1 MKTLSFLT
9 TAFSFFISTLLF
21 TLLTASDATSKTH
34 DHENHRSIKKISAL
48 EIRPKT
54 QSKASA
60 FDIEL
65 SVDGVTYTFALQPNQ
80 KLSKK
85 LSKKQSSALSILKGT
100 IKDTPNSWV
109 RLTLKD
115 GLYSG
120 AFFDGTELFFIDPES
135 SIADIIVPNSNNQR
149 VMSSRTKQVIYKAS
163 DVELNATCAL
173 EIPNPNAADTFDYS
187 NFVSNLSSMA
197 AAAADRSINV
207 KVLADTEY
215 NTIHNGAAYEKM
227 LSEMN
232 VVDGIFSE
240 QVNVELNIT
249 DAIVL
254 SDNGNLNTTNATD
267 LVYNLRTQVAQ
278 TIGNQGI
285 THLFTGKELDDNTV
299 GIAFVDALCS
309 SYGVGLS
316 QHFGSQTALVVAHE
330 IGHNFGA
337 PHDAQSGSLC
347 SSTANSFLMNP
358 YINGSNQFSACSLT
372 NIELGIT
379 KANTWYS
386 NACVV
391 DISEPGSIAPRI
403 TSVAGLEATVG
414 EAYEYD
420 SDNIVEASGSTP
432 LSYSFDYAPDGM
444 TIDSDGLISW
454 TPNAAQIGLNSAQLR
469 VSNAAGEDIQVFD
482 IKVSSANTER
492 LINFNESP
500 NFSYGG
506 SAQDTAN
513 GTVMVEDNGATLHLI
528 GNRWRAINL
537 PYTITPTTVIE
548 FDFKS
553 SMKGEIHGIG
563 FDTDLA
569 LSENA
574 TFTVLGTQKYGIQD
588 YVYSENA
595 DYQRFSIPVGQYYT
609 GAKAYLFFAMDHDVP
624 NPAAQ
629 SYFRNVRI
637 YEPGQIA
644 PSVISAP
651 RLQAQIGITY
661 QYSVETIGAKPII
674 YALNDSPEGM
684 TINTAG
690 QINWTPSNL
699 QLGEHTIEIVATN
712 DIGQDIQRY
721 TVTVSQP
728 FGELIN
734 FNHFS
739 LLSYGGIN
747 GDTNNGTVSVSSAGD
762 SITLIGNRWVAINF
776 PYSITNNSI
785 IEFDFSSS
793 VIGEIHGIG
802 LDKDLVLGPNTTLNL
817 FGMQTYGI
825 EEYRYTTQGTTQH
838 FLIPLGDY
846 LSGDSQYLFFAMDQD
861 VESPNA
867 TSTFRNI
874 TIYEKPNSPPVITS
888 TPNVNGI
895 VGSVYH
901 YDDDN
906 TVEVNSPLALQFTL
920 ESAPEGMT
928 INSAGVITWTPTSEQ
943 IGQQNVR
950 IIATNDVGADTQQ
963 FSITVNEAREIA
975 IDFNSL
981 SFQGYGIN
989 KDGSL
994 QDTSQGTI
1002 TVLDA
1007 GTTLELLGNRWQAA
1021 ALNYTITPN
1030 TVLEFDFKSTSQGEI
1045 HGIGL
1050 DNNLNLDPS
1059 TTFNLY
1065 GSQSYGLQ
1073 DYRYTGSGEYE
1084 HYSIPIG
1091 AYYTGSKTYLFFA
1104 MDDDVISPNGNS
1116 YFKNVN
1122 IVER

>member
-21 TLLTASDATSKTH
+21 TLLTASNASSKTH
-34 DHENHRSIKKISAL
+34 EHETHRSINKISAL

-54 QSKASA
+54 QSNTSA
-60 FDIEL
+60 FDIEI
-65 SVDGVTYTFALQPNQ
+65 SVDGVTYTLVLQPNQ

-85 LSKKQSSALSILKGT
+85 LSKKQNSALSILKGT
-100 IKDTPNSWV
+100 IKDVPNSWV

-120 AFFDGTELFFIDPES
+120 AFFDGTELYFVDPES
-135 SIADIIVPNSNNQR
+135 SVADIIVPSNNNQR
-149 VMSSRTKQVIYKAS
+149 VMSSRTKQVIYKAA

-187 NFVSNLSSMA
+187 NFVSDLSSMA
-197 AAAADRSINV
+197 AAAAGRSINV

-215 NTIHNGAAYEKM
+215 NAIHSGGAYEKM

-254 SDNGNLNTTNATD
+254 TDNGSLTTTDATD

-285 THLFTGKELDDNTV
+285 THLFTGKELDGNTV

-391 DISEPGSIAPRI
+391 DISEPGPIAPLI

-414 EAYEYD
+414 EAYAYD

-444 TIDSDGLISW
+444 TIDGDGLISW
-454 TPNAAQIGLNSAQLR
+454 TPSSSQIGINSAQLR
-469 VSNAAGEDIQVFD
+469 VSNAAGEDIQIFD
-482 IKVSSANTER
+482 IEVSSGVIER
-492 LINFNESP
+492 LINFNESA

-513 GTVMVEDNGATLHLI
+513 GTVMVEDNGATLHLT

-537 PYTITPTTVIE
+537 PYTITPNTVIE

-553 SMKGEIHGIG
+553 TTKGEIHGVG

-574 TFTVLGTQKYGIQD
+574 TFTLFGTQKYGIQD

-609 GAKAYLFFAMDHDVP
+609 GAKTYLFFAMDHDVTTP
-624 NPAAQ
+624 TAQ
-629 SYFRNVRI
+629 SYF
-637 YEPGQIA
+637 
-644 PSVISAP
+644 
-651 RLQAQIGITY
+651 
-661 QYSVETIGAKPII
+661 
-674 YALNDSPEGM
+674 
-684 TINTAG
+684 
-690 QINWTPSNL
+690 SN
-699 QLGEHTIEIVATN
+699 I
-712 DIGQDIQRY
+712 R
-721 TVTVSQP
+721 
-728 FGELIN
+728 
-734 FNHFS
+734 
-739 LLSYGGIN
+739 
-747 GDTNNGTVSVSSAGD
+747 
-762 SITLIGNRWVAINF
+762 
-776 PYSITNNSI
+776 
-785 IEFDFSSS
+785 
-793 VIGEIHGIG
+793 
-802 LDKDLVLGPNTTLNL
+802 
-817 FGMQTYGI
+817 
-825 EEYRYTTQGTTQH
+825 
-838 FLIPLGDY
+838 
-846 LSGDSQYLFFAMDQD
+846 
-861 VESPNA
+861 
-867 TSTFRNI
+867 
-874 TIYEKPNSPPVITS
+874 
-888 TPNVNGI
+888 
-895 VGSVYH
+895 VY
-901 YDDDN
+901 
-906 TVEVNSPLALQFTL
+906 
-920 ESAPEGMT
+920 ESAP
-928 INSAGVITWTPTSEQ
+928 SPPAITSSP
-943 IGQQNVR
+943 
-950 IIATNDVGADTQQ
+950 
-963 FSITVNEAREIA
+963 
-975 IDFNSL
+975 
-981 SFQGYGIN
+981 
-989 KDGSL
+989 SL
-994 QDTSQGTI
+994 QGQVGISYLYDADSTVDVTGT
-1002 TVLDA
+1002 
-1007 GTTLELLGNRWQAA
+1007 GPFSF
-1021 ALNYTITPN
+1021 ALN
-1030 TVLEFDFKSTSQGEI
+1030 
-1045 HGIGL
+1045 
-1050 DNNLNLDPS
+1050 
-1059 TTFNLY
+1059 
-1065 GSQSYGLQ
+1065 
-1073 DYRYTGSGEYE
+1073 
-1084 HYSIPIG
+1084 
-1091 AYYTGSKTYLFFA
+1091 
-1104 MDDDVISPNGNS
+1104 
-1116 YFKNVN
+1116 
-1122 IVER
+1122 